1 MEKQNIVRPT
11 AIIMR
16 ICAECA
22 EIHRLAPHEKVAV
35 VPINEWTPEKM
46 GHWVQATG
54 ALYCPNCAT
63 EDFIRS
69 KVACPHTY
77 GSVYVET
84 DIAPGQVLSLLAKL
98 MRRRP

>member
-1 MEKQNIVRPT
+1 MEKQHIVRTT

-22 EIHRLAPHEKVAV
+22 EIHRLASHEIFAV
-35 VPINEWTPEKM
+35 VPINEWTPENM
-46 GHWVQATG
+46 GHWVRAAE

-77 GSVYVET
+77 GAVYVER

-98 MRRRP
+98 AKQQR